1 MATRPIS
8 ESSIALLA
16 KLQPRVE
23 GNRFLKKCAQCEVIN
38 ASSFCTKCRVTPYC
52 SRECQLAHWKATH
65 RKACKPDPLLDAIT
79 RPDLVVPS
87 YRPYTESESSFTAVF
102 WSMLPGTCPS
112 EPTDRRDALCQ
123 LIQPTNEAFTVTL
136 DAEQRFRCVPTEAA
150 DAVGWVSGC
159 AASSVALGY
168 SLEDQE
174 VLRVYYSTELPAD
187 GHDLSSEKT
196 LENLVAHSVL
206 YAPQHHG
213 IFVVAKVRLEEVVAS
228 GDGDGTVADEKH
240 GADETM
246 PQKPKTYR
254 EVLMP
259 FSKTELVDLCAWR
272 GFCGSR
278 GPKGLGGL
286 HSSRVFR
293 ENMRR
298 KEVEGFLQSQG
309 YQGGRFQNT
318 YFHEGL

>member
-1 MATRPIS
+1 MATLS
-8 ESSIALLA
+8 TSKSSIASLA
-16 KLQPRVE
+16 KLQTRGE

-38 ASSFCTKCRVTPYC
+38 ASSFCTICRVTPYC
-52 SRECQLAHWKATH
+52 SRDCQLAHWKATH
-65 RKACKPDPLLDAIT
+65 RKTCKTDPLLDAVS

-112 EPTDRRDALCQ
+112 VPTDRRDALCQ
-123 LIQPTNEAFTVTL
+123 LIQPTSEAFLVNL
-136 DAEQRFRCVPTEAA
+136 DAEQRFRAVPAEAA
-150 DAVGWVSGC
+150 NAVGWVSGC
-159 AASSVALGY
+159 SASSVALGY

-174 VLRVYYSTELPAD
+174 VLRVYYGTELPT
-187 GHDLSSEKT
+187 GGYVSNGGGT
-196 LENLVAHSVL
+196 LENLIAHSVL

-213 IFVVAKVRLEEVVAS
+213 TFVVAKVRLEKVAS
-228 GDGDGTVADEKH
+228 GDSDDAATGEDHNNHA
-240 GADETM
+240 TM
-246 PQKPKTYR
+246 PRKPVAYR
-254 EVLMP
+254 EVLVP

-278 GPKGLGGL
+278 GPTGLGGL

-309 YQGGRFQNT
+309 YQDGRFQNT
-318 YFHEGL
+318 LFHEGL